1 MKQMLN
7 LIAAISLFAMCSCA
21 KDSGTNY
28 PQSEISQ
35 FVINTS
41 IATDGSGVV
50 DFNAKAPNATSYI
63 FEFGDGFKDTTA
75 DGVTRHQYRKAGTV
89 QYPVTV
95 RAIRSGSEALLKT
108 TEIRVFVDAVVVG
121 QIWAEEFD
129 LPGSPDATKWTYEIG
144 TGNNGWGNDEKQYY
158 TNRSVNSSVQGGVL
172 RITAQKEDFQ
182 GSAYTSARLISKG
195 KFEFKYGK
203 VEIRA
208 KLPQGGGTWPAVWML
223 GNDISSVG
231 WPACGEIDI
240 MEHVGNQQNR
250 IFATLHYPGRSGGNA
265 DGNSRLITNAST
277 EFHIYSLDW
286 SANTIAM
293 FVDGQLIHS
302 VKNTG
307 SIPFN
312 KNFFFILN
320 VAMGG
325 NFGGAIDPAFSRS
338 SMEIDYIRV
347 SK

>member
-1 MKQMLN
+1 MKAIIN
-7 LIAAISLFAMCSCA
+7 LMGMISLFTMCSCE
-21 KDSGTNY
+21 KENGTEY
-28 PQSEISQ
+28 PQAEISQ
-35 FVINTS
+35 FEIETS

-50 DFNAKAPNATSYI
+50 DFMAKAPNATSYI
-63 FEFGDGFKDTTA
+63 YEFGDGFRDTTA
-75 DGVTRHQYRKAGTV
+75 DGTTRHQYKKAGKV

-95 RAIRSGSEALLKT
+95 TAIRSGSSSLLKT
-108 TEIRVFVDAVVVG
+108 REISVFVDAVVVG
-121 QIWAEEFD
+121 QIWADEFD
-129 LPGSPDATKWTYEIG
+129 VAGAPASANWTFEIG
-144 TGNNGWGNDEKQYY
+144 TGNNGWGNNEKQYY
-158 TNRSVNSSVQGGVL
+158 TNRPVNASVQGGSL

-208 KLPQGGGTWPAVWML
+208 KLPTGGGTWPAIWML
-223 GNDISSVG
+223 GNDISTVG

-250 IFATLHYPGRSGGNA
+250 IFGTLHYPGRSGGNA
-265 DGNSRLITNAST
+265 DGGSRLISNAST

-286 SANTIAM
+286 NANTIAM
-293 FVDGQLIHS
+293 YVDGQLIHS
-302 VKNTG
+302 VRNTG

-325 NFGGAIDPAFSRS
+325 DFGGAIDPAFSRS